1 MTSYFTRSKAS
12 SEVELED
19 TQPGDSASVAATT
32 PASISS
38 VGLQVGST
46 RELESVSTEVAGSM
60 TTHPQLSPEG
70 DHPPVG
76 GHGVTGSADSLQW
89 GLPWDTPVD
98 VQTHLI
104 AMELELPMFSSQPIL
119 QRYRQQ
125 AVASRLFRGSRPL
138 SLTRRL
144 PPFKVLHIYHETA

>member
-1 MTSYFTRSKAS
+1 MTSYFTRAKAR

-38 VGLQVGST
+38 VGLQVEST

-70 DHPPVG
+70 GHPPVG
-76 GHGVTGSADSLQW
+76 GHGVTGSADSLQV
-89 GLPWDTPVD
+89 GVTLGYPSGRAGPLDREEASATD
-98 VQTHLI
+98 VLATAGDA
-104 AMELELPMFSSQPIL
+104 AMLVIDSTQQFSSRQPPTVTDTQTAAAIGPTL
-119 QRYRQQ
+119 
-125 AVASRLFRGSRPL
+125 L
-138 SLTRRL
+138 S
-144 PPFKVLHIYHETA
+144 A